1 MTNGERSTETDIAVY
16 IGLGS
21 NIGDR
26 EANLHEAIA
35 RIDALGLKVANRS
48 SIYETE
54 PVGYQDQP
62 WFLNQV
68 LEARPTSGLTLS
80 RNAELTAVLTKGLAE
95 TPEMSAPFWTRE
107 LLLTLLNVEREM
119 GRERTLTNG
128 PRVIDIDMLL
138 CGDFKV
144 EGFFAHPIGTNE
156 ARAVLLDDAP
166 NLTLPHPRMHL
177 RRFVLVPLYESAPE
191 LVHPVLNK
199 TCSELL
205 AELEDPSVVR
215 LYK

>member
-1 MTNGERSTETDIAVY
+1 MTNGERSTEAEIAVY

-35 RIDALGLKVANRS
+35 RIESLGLKVANRS

-68 LEARPTSGLTLS
+68 LEARPTPGLTLS

-95 TPEMSAPFWTRE
+95 TPEMFAPFWTRE

-119 GRERTLTNG
+119 GRERLLTNG
-128 PRVIDIDMLL
+128 PRVIDVDLLL
-138 CGDFKV
+138 CRDFKV
-144 EGFFAHPIGTNE
+144 EGFFAYTIGTNE
-156 ARAVLLDDAP
+156 ARAVLLDGAP

-177 RRFVLVPLYESAPE
+177 RRFVLVPLCEIAPK

-205 AELEDPSVVR
+205 AELDDPSVVR

>member
-1 MTNGERSTETDIAVY
+1 MTNGERSTEAEIAVY

-68 LEARPTSGLTLS
+68 LEARPPPGLTLS
-80 RNAELTAVLTKGLAE
+80 RNAELTGVLTKGLAE
-95 TPEMSAPFWTRE
+95 TPEMFAPFWTRE

-128 PRVIDIDMLL
+128 PRVIDIDLLL

-144 EGFFAHPIGTNE
+144 EGFFAHTIGTNE
-156 ARAVLLDDAP
+156 ARAVPLDDAS

-177 RRFVLVPLYESAPE
+177 RRFVLVPLCEIAPE